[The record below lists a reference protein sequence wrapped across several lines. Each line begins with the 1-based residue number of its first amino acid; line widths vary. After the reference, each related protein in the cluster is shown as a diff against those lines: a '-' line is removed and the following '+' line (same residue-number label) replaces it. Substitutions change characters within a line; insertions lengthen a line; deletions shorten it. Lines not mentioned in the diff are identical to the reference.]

1 MPLLYTR
8 LGSAQAAVDQT
19 TDVLIQHVARFEE
32 VAEQLLANLGTSK
45 LDGNRELQDF
55 VIGCRFYC
63 SGNLVWRYGRS
74 LLRENLLSSCT
85 HFHVCVLILRR
96 DSLKTQ
102 RYGIGCE
109 DMSCGLKICLG

>member
-32 VAEQLLANLGTSK
+32 VAEQLLANPGTSV
-45 LDGNRELQDF
+45 LDENQQLQDF

-63 SGNLVWRYGRS
+63 SGNLVWRYGRP
-74 LLRENLLSSCT
+74 LPRGKFALVNLAFSCM
-85 HFHVCVLILRR
+85 RAN
-96 DSLKTQ
+96 SAP
-102 RYGIGCE
+102 
-109 DMSCGLKICLG
+109 S